1 MVLEKVN
8 EVTLYEMSKVDCNE
22 YLTFLR
28 YSLGNESK
36 KAVLNEKRRAIHLI
50 ENRLRKLNEN
60 R

>member
-1 MVLEKVN
+1 MILEKVD
-8 EVTLYEMSKVDCNE
+8 EASLHTLSKIDCNK
-22 YLTFLR
+22 YLSYLR
-28 YSLGNESK
+28 YSLGKERE

>member
-8 EVTLYEMSKVDCNE
+8 EATLHEMSKLDCNE

-28 YSLGNESK
+28 YSLGKESQK
-36 KAVLNEKRRAIHLI
+36 SVLNEKRRAIHLI